1 MRPHAGYAWP
11 IRVATVLVS
20 TVLILANYPASAQPN
35 KQILDRAEA
44 YKQPVLKLLEVLV
57 NTDSGSGDD
66 KGLNAVA
73 ETIVRELKALG
84 ARVETLKPAEPAK
97 GTNVVA
103 TWTGAGRGKILL
115 IGHMDTVFQ
124 PGEAAK
130 RPFRIANGRAY
141 GPGVMDDK
149 GGIVLGLYTLKIL
162 QDLNFKDFAQITLV
176 LNSNEEIGSPGS
188 RILIEDLS
196 RQHDVALNLEPG
208 RPADGLVVFRKGSG
222 VITLE
227 VKGKSAHAGVA
238 PESGRNAAMEVAHQI
253 LQLGK
258 LGHQEKGT
266 TVNFTVLNAGTATN
280 IIPDSAEARGD
291 VRVSAPEEFD
301 RVERDLSAV
310 SQAKLIPDTDIKVSL
325 ARNFPPMAKNA
336 GTDALAAKAQA
347 IYAEIGRKLT
357 LEGSGGAA
365 DVSFAAGVGTPS
377 LDGLGIVGGE
387 IHTPNEYA
395 EVESIVPRFY
405 LLTRLI
411 MELGPGP
418 R

>member
-1 MRPHAGYAWP
+1 MRPIASHAWM
-11 IRVATVLVS
+11 IRAG
-20 TVLILANYPASAQPN
+20 LILASTLSSPIYPAHAEPN
-35 KQILDRAEA
+35 KQILDRAES
-44 YKQPVLKLLEVLV
+44 YKEPALELLETLV
-57 NTDSGSGDD
+57 NIDSGSGTEN
-66 KGLNAVA
+66 GLNKVA
-73 ETIVRELKALG
+73 ETIMSELKALG
-84 ARVETLKPAEPAK
+84 AQIETVKPAEPAK

-103 TWTGAGRGKILL
+103 RLTGTGRGKILL

-124 PGEAAK
+124 LGEAAK
-130 RPFRIANGRAY
+130 RPFRIADGRAY

-149 GGIVLGLYTLKIL
+149 GGIVSAIYVLRIL
-162 QDLNFKDFAQITLV
+162 HDLNFKNFAQITLV
-176 LNSNEEIGSPGS
+176 LNSSEEIGSPGA
-188 RILIEDLS
+188 RTLIETLS
-196 RQHDVALNLEPG
+196 KQHDVALNLEPG

-222 VITLE
+222 LINLE

-258 LGHQEKGT
+258 LGDQEKET
-266 TVNFTVLNAGTATN
+266 TVNFTVLKAGTATN
-280 IIPDSAEARGD
+280 IIPDSAEAMGD
-291 VRVSAPEEFD
+291 VRVFVPEEFD
-301 RVERDLSAV
+301 RVERDLGTK
-310 SQAKLIPDTDIKVSL
+310 SQAKLISDTDVKVSL

-336 GTDALAAKAQA
+336 GTDALADRAQA

-365 DVSFAAGVGTPS
+365 DSSLSAGAGTPS

-411 MELGPGP
+411 MELGP
-418 R
+418 RLK